1 MIIVCT
7 IFRTSTEIVQGIVHP
22 AHVPFIVKS
31 KTALGNRI
39 GNFREGSGI
48 FGCEDRRWVEIL
60 ESLVHVLKELYC
72 IQVYPTSRVAL
83 PVDRA
88 ADRIHTDTVHVEFTH
103 PVIGT
108 GLQETSCFAAGM
120 HKVAASPFADTDSRV
135 RILIKRSSVIIC
147 QTVSV
152 HSEMNRN
159 KVHQHADA
167 VFVAGIHES
176 L

>member
-1 MIIVCT
+1 MEKFDCFQILVSAVDIRHPFSFVLSIIK
-7 IFRTSTEIVQGIVHP
+7 IEH
-22 AHVPFIVKS
+22 
-31 KTALGNRI
+31 
-39 GNFREGSGI
+39 GS
-48 FGCEDRRWVEIL
+48 
-60 ESLVHVLKELYC
+60 H
-72 IQVYPTSRVAL
+72 
-83 PVDRA
+83 
-88 ADRIHTDTVHVEFTH
+88 RIHTDTVHVEFTH